1 VTWSRNCGP
10 PSSTSVAQFRGHLN
24 LNATASHWHRM
35 SLGDSSGRQVRVR
48 SGQTCMLILLGRLG
62 PASESEFG
70 VHWECHCQRLGES
83 QGSCQWATTAPGRP
97 GCRIVSPRVIL
108 ESSYA
113 RRIFTASGRNTTVT
127 VTQWQTLEATQTESE
142 CATGTCTSCKLSLG
156 RYMKSLSVGVSHRRP
171 L

>member
-1 VTWSRNCGP
+1 MPLPATRRVTRQLPVGHYSPGPSRV
-10 PSSTSVAQFRGHLN
+10 SY
-24 LNATASHWHRM
+24 
-35 SLGDSSGRQVRVR
+35 
-48 SGQTCMLILLGRLG
+48 RLS
-62 PASESEFG
+62 SES
-70 VHWECHCQRLGES
+70 Q
-83 QGSCQWATTAPGRP
+83 
-97 GCRIVSPRVIL
+97 L

-142 CATGTCTSCKLSLG
+142 CATGTCTSCMLSLG